1 MTTDTAGTSGTNA
14 GHIATIQEG
23 AQLVTLVNVFTVAP
37 EKQQQV
43 VDMLIEATDKTMRN
57 MPGFI
62 SANIHRSLDGK
73 KVINYAQWRS
83 KDAFEAMQKNPES
96 GVHMKT
102 IAAMTSFEPTL
113 CEVVSV
119 TSA

>member
-1 MTTDTAGTSGTNA
+1 MTTDAAGTPGNA
-14 GHIATIQEG
+14 GQIATIQEG
-23 AQLVTLVNVFTVAP
+23 AQLITLVNVFTVAP
-37 EKQQQV
+37 DKQRQV
-43 VDMLIEATDKTMRN
+43 VDMLIEATEKTMRN

-62 SANIHRSLDGK
+62 SANIHRSFDGK

-83 KDAFEAMQKNPES
+83 KDAFEAMQKNPEA

-119 TSA
+119 NSA

>member
-1 MTTDTAGTSGTNA
+1 MTTDNAVTPPTGSGQV
-14 GHIATIQEG
+14 ATIEEG

-37 EKQQQV
+37 DKQQQV

-62 SANIHRSLDGK
+62 SANIHRSFDGK
-73 KVINYAQWRS
+73 RVINYAQWRS
-83 KDAFEAMQKNPES
+83 KDAFEAMQKNPEA
-96 GVHMKT
+96 GVHMKK
-102 IAAMTSFEPTL
+102 ISDMTTFEPTL

-119 TSA
+119 SSN